1 MTRRRILLILSVAM
15 VAAIVATFY
24 QSALIGWWRGEAKYK
39 GRYTNSWRAELR
51 AYERIF
57 GVMSDKRT
65 NVKWF
70 FVRQPTKWEEAFDK
84 LFNSNAQN
92 IDHSPPLQDGNAE
105 AVPVL
110 VELLQAPE
118 ANVRIIAA
126 QGLEEIGPSAS
137 EAVPALQ
144 RALRDEDQEVA
155 QASRQALRAINRNK
169 LALDQARSLGM
180 LPEADEADEPIVF
193 DNGGEARK

>member
-1 MTRRRILLILSVAM
+1 MRDGKLANMRSVERAPAVTRRRALLILGAAM
-15 VAAIVATFY
+15 VAAIVAAFN

-57 GVMSDKRT
+57 GMIGDGGTHVR
-65 NVKWF
+65 WCF
-70 FVRQPTKWEEAFDK
+70 IRQPAKWEEIFDK
-84 LFNSNAQN
+84 LLNRHAQT
-92 IDHSPPLQDGNAE
+92 IDHSPPLQDGDAE

-126 QGLEEIGPSAS
+126 QGLEGIGPPARK
-137 EAVPALQ
+137 AIPALI
-144 RALRDEDQEVA
+144 ALIDDEDEDVA
-155 QASRQALRAINRNK
+155 FASRQALRAMDPK
-169 LALDQARSLGM
+169 F
-180 LPEADEADEPIVF
+180 EE
-193 DNGGEARK
+193 

>member
-1 MTRRRILLILSVAM
+1 M